1 MNTDELNQAIS
12 AMAIRAEKLPVHK
25 QIELRETLEA
35 NPGIDP
41 ETIHWLILM
50 HEHSDDD
57 GNITNQTL
65 ANIINKSQLAGR
77 TSQ

>member
-1 MNTDELNQAIS
+1 MNQKTVNATIS

-25 QIELRETLEA
+25 QIQLRETLEG
-35 NPGIDP
+35 NPGTDLD
-41 ETIHWLILM
+41 TINWLLLM

-65 ANIINKSQLAGR
+65 AKIMKNSNPEAL
-77 TSQ
+77 T